1 MLKVGDVI
9 CDMHYGS
16 NFVGMLSR
24 AEKYHGVY
32 KNIDGR
38 KLYFRSFVEWR
49 DEPDDLPLDTNITFY
64 RYIGSILKGLGRQY
78 INKMLVVVG
87 EKMPYENGPGHWFVA
102 AYCYDGRRCG
112 VCEVSEVEETGNVD
126 KEKRV

>member
-16 NFVGMLSR
+16 NFVGMMSR
-24 AEKYHGVY
+24 AEKYNGVY

-49 DEPDDLPLDTNITFY
+49 DDCVDGSLTDTTFY
-64 RYIGSILKGLGRQY
+64 RYIGNILKRSNKQY
-78 INKMLVVVG
+78 INKLLVVVG
-87 EKMPYENGPGHWFVA
+87 EKMPYESGQRHWFVA

-112 VCEVSEVEETGNVD
+112 VCEVSEVEEKGNVD
-126 KEKRV
+126 SV